1 MELIKERQMSKWKGE
16 FEEFLQRKK
25 QEKID
30 AKRRAHLARE
40 RGERGGALLTDS
52 SREERSCGPF

>member
-1 MELIKERQMSKWKGE
+1 MSKWKGE

-30 AKRRAHLARE
+30 ARRRAHLARE
-40 RGERGGALLTDS
+40 RGERGGTLLTDS

>member
-1 MELIKERQMSKWKGE
+1 MSKWKGE

-30 AKRRAHLARE
+30 AKRRAYMARE
-40 RGERGGALLTDS
+40 RGERGGTLHTDS
-52 SREERSCGPF
+52 SRDERSCGPF